1 MPDDKVIRDHVLKLL
16 KGRQGHVDFDNVLS
30 NLPRESQGKKP
41 EGAPHTPWQLLEHMR
56 IAQGDILEFSRDPKH
71 VSPKFPEGYWPN
83 SEAPPDEGAWQKS
96 VTSFAADL
104 QAIADLVADPSTDL
118 YARIPHGSG
127 QTILRNALL
136 VADHNAY
143 HLGQLVL
150 LRRLLGVWIEGKH
163 AI

>member
-1 MPDDKVIRDHVLKLL
+1 MPDDKVIRNHVQKLL
-16 KGRQGHVDFDNVLS
+16 KGRQGHVDFETVLAD
-30 NLPRESQGKKP
+30 LPREFQGKKP
-41 EGAPHTPWQLLEHMR
+41 ERAPHTPWQLLEHMR
-56 IAQGDILEFSRDPKH
+56 IAQEDILEFSRDPKH
-71 VSPKFPEGYWPN
+71 ESPTFPEGYWPN

-104 QAIADLVADPSTDL
+104 QAMADLVADPSTDL

-127 QTILRNALL
+127 QTILREALL

-150 LRRLLGVWIEGKH
+150 LRRLLNIWIEGKH

>member
-1 MPDDKVIRDHVLKLL
+1 M
-16 KGRQGHVDFDNVLS
+16 
-30 NLPRESQGKKP
+30 
-41 EGAPHTPWQLLEHMR
+41 
-56 IAQGDILEFSRDPKH
+56 
-71 VSPKFPEGYWPN
+71 
-83 SEAPPDEGAWQKS
+83 
-96 VTSFAADL
+96 TSFADDL
-104 QAIADLVADPSTDL
+104 QAMADLVADPSTDL

-127 QTILRNALL
+127 QTILREALL